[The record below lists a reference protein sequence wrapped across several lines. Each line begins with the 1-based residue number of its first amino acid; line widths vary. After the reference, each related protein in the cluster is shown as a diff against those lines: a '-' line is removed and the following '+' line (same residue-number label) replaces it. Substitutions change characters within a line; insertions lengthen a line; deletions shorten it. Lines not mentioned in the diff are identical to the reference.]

1 MKQKLRIAVLVTAVA
16 DPTISSKHGTFF
28 DMFNQV
34 FQQALVDSRH
44 HDKTT
49 IRQNGKDILPME
61 LELEFVP
68 FDVVHDPPQYPTMT
82 DIDTGKYN
90 GMIITG
96 STASAADNT
105 PWTLQLIQFIKDLQL
120 LNQQQQHRFK
130 LPLIGVCY
138 GHQIIARALGG
149 TCERNPNGWEFGPT
163 TIHLTQQG
171 QSYLQTG
178 DKTTMCLNQI
188 HEDHVPSLP
197 PGFIRLAT
205 TEPHTSIQAMVSTDG
220 RCITVQGHPEI
231 PCDATATF
239 LDRLSSCIPTPVVQD
254 ARSRLDTHTAQQM
267 DELWLASKLIR
278 FLLGH
283 LPPPP
288 SSFNDNL
295 LDDNE
300 QAVPSISLSNV

>member
-1 MKQKLRIAVLVTAVA
+1 MKQQLRIAVLVTAVA
-16 DPTISSKHGTFF
+16 DPAISSKHGTFF

-44 HDKTT
+44 NDKTA
-49 IRQNGKDILPME
+49 IYQNEKDILAMN
-61 LELEFVP
+61 LDLDFVP
-68 FDVVHDPPQYPTMT
+68 FDVVHDPPHYPTMT
-82 DIDTGKYN
+82 DIDTGKYH
-90 GMIITG
+90 GIIITG
-96 STASAADNT
+96 STDTAAANT

-120 LNQQQQHRFK
+120 PKQQQQQQQHRFK
-130 LPLIGVCY
+130 VPLIGVCY

-163 TIHLTQQG
+163 TIHLTPQG

-188 HEDHVPSLP
+188 HEDYVPSLP
-197 PGFIRLAT
+197 AGFLRLAT

-239 LDRLSSCIPTPVVQD
+239 LDRLSSCIPHTVVQD
-254 ARSRLDTHTAQQM
+254 ARSRLDNHSAQHM
-267 DELWLASKLIR
+267 DDLWFAGKLLR
-278 FLLGH
+278 FLLGQ
-283 LPPPP
+283 LPSP
-288 SSFNDNL
+288 SSSSLNGD
-295 LDDNE
+295 E
-300 QAVPSISLSNV
+300 QAVPSIPLSNI